1 MGIGNLELSIEKQEQ
16 ASSWC
21 FNSSISNANGLSS
34 YKNKSNNRQ
43 IGQIGQIRQNG
54 HGEMPAEQGS
64 EGKKL
69 NNEIFSF
76 LAETINAIETA
87 SAFAAIAK
95 EIHLLTRR

>member
-1 MGIGNLELSIEKQEQ
+1 MKFRAERQH
-16 ASSWC
+16 SSC
-21 FNSSISNANGLSS
+21 FFQFFNHQFSISNANGLSS